1 MNSEKEKKSKQ
12 IAKPKVENI
21 GQNPPPYSP
30 VHATA
35 REIPKSA
42 EWQEGKDRNNAQ
54 TDRRTKRRSDGKKKR
69 AYDHPSS
76 GVYIVVIVSASVVRI
91 FMDHDNISVMDES
104 LVDEASY

>member
-54 TDRRTKRRSDGKKKR
+54 TDRRTKRRSDGKKKELMITR
-69 AYDHPSS
+69 RLVCISS
-76 GVYIVVIVSASVVRI
+76 S
-91 FMDHDNISVMDES
+91 
-104 LVDEASY
+104 SYQHQS